1 MFLKFNCLL
10 FTFAKRNE
18 STHMKKILVIDDDQV
33 VLSML
38 RFKLAKED
46 FIVETV
52 KNGRLAHQILNTFD
66 PDLILTDIMMP
77 FVSGLEFLNFYR
89 NELKKDTPI
98 IVLTSLGQEETVL
111 QAFELGADDFIAKP
125 FNPNEVVIRI
135 KKALNMASTTKLVAT
150 PLLAS
155 GR

>member
-1 MFLKFNCLL
+1 MN
-10 FTFAKRNE
+10 
-18 STHMKKILVIDDDQV
+18 KILIIEDDEV

-38 RFKLAKED
+38 RYKLTKED

-52 KNGRLAHQILNTFD
+52 KNARLALQTAIEFK

-77 FVSGLEFLNFYR
+77 FVSGLEFLNIYR

-98 IVLTSLGQEETVL
+98 IVLTSLGQEETIL

-125 FNPNEVVIRI
+125 FNANEVVIRI
-135 KKALNMASTTKLVAT
+135 KKALKIVHFAK
-150 PLLAS
+150 
-155 GR
+155 

>member
-1 MFLKFNCLL
+1 MN
-10 FTFAKRNE
+10 
-18 STHMKKILVIDDDQV
+18 KILIIEDDEV

-38 RFKLAKED
+38 RYKLTKED

-52 KNGRLAHQILNTFD
+52 KNARLALQTAIEFK

-77 FVSGLEFLNFYR
+77 FVSGLEFLNIYR

-98 IVLTSLGQEETVL
+98 IVLTSLGQEETIL

-125 FNPNEVVIRI
+125 FNANEVVIRI
-135 KKALNMASTTKLVAT
+135 KKALKIAHFAK
-150 PLLAS
+150 
-155 GR
+155 

>member
-1 MFLKFNCLL
+1 MN
-10 FTFAKRNE
+10 
-18 STHMKKILVIDDDQV
+18 KILIIEDDEV

-38 RFKLAKED
+38 RYKLTKED

-52 KNGRLAHQILNTFD
+52 KNARFAIQTAIEFK

-77 FVSGLEFLNFYR
+77 FVSGLEFLNIYR

-98 IVLTSLGQEETVL
+98 IVLTSLGQEETIL

-125 FNPNEVVIRI
+125 FNANEVVIRI
-135 KKALNMASTTKLVAT
+135 KKALKIVHFAK
-150 PLLAS
+150 
-155 GR
+155 